1 MSNPIVFA
9 HRGASGVCFENTM
22 KAFEKAV
29 DQGAGGIE
37 LDIQLTEDGVPFV
50 IHDPGL
56 SRLAGVKKMI
66 SSMTSTEIRRIRVGR
81 RYKRL
86 FYGHRIPTLIEAV
99 SFCEMHGLTLNVE
112 LKETVSDRPELIK
125 MIVDI
130 ISVVESVH
138 ISSFDYRLLEV
149 VKEESKRME
158 TAFLIRKK
166 TVDWSNLNQYSCAD
180 GFHFH
185 KRLLKEPYLS
195 SLLQSGKKIRVYGI
209 TGTEPITL
217 NPPPYIDGWITDYPN
232 RFNR

>member
-1 MSNPIVFA
+1 MSNPTVFA
-9 HRGASGVCFENTM
+9 HRGSSGIRFENTM

-37 LDIQLTEDGVPFV
+37 LDVQLTEDGVPFV

-56 SRLAGVKKMI
+56 SRLAGTRKMI
-66 SSMTSTEIRRIRVGR
+66 SSMTSIELMRVRVGR
-81 RYKRL
+81 RYRRL
-86 FYGHRIPTLIEAV
+86 FCGYSIPTLIEAV
-99 SFCEMHGLTLNVE
+99 SFCEKHRIALNVE

-130 ISVVESVH
+130 VSVMENVH

-149 VKEESKRME
+149 VKRESERME
-158 TAFLIRKK
+158 TAFLIGKK
-166 TVDWSNLNQYSCAD
+166 SVDWTNLNQYSCAD
-180 GFHFH
+180 GLHFH
-185 KRLLKEPYLS
+185 KRLLKEPYLTN
-195 SLLQSGKKIRVYGI
+195 LLQSGKKIRVYGM

-232 RFNR
+232 RFYK